1 MLRNK
6 ISRWFFWIL
15 SAGRHN
21 IMIRSF
27 LAVAVTVLVV
37 SIWACGGSSE
47 EHASSS
53 QVTVTPIPTSRLFPT
68 IAAIPTNLPAARYPV
83 DPNVGYG
90 PPLSERHC
98 KETYR
103 PPPASCHVSHM
114 WTLRPSGMWGL
125 GEPPVW
131 IVSGAPVGGELEAER
146 RPTPEI
152 GTKTIWIV
160 DDGVE
165 GEVKLT
171 GRRLDGP
178 EVAVFPVYQRDHTFE
193 LNAAGE
199 RERDWDRTELVLVP
213 PHGRLKAHRTEI
225 YIPSPGC
232 WQFTARTE
240 TETVQIVQ
248 YLYPLE

>member
-37 SIWACGGSSE
+37 SIWACGGSSDE
-47 EHASSS
+47 QASSP
-53 QVTVTPIPTSRLFPT
+53 QVTIAPIATFTTFP
-68 IAAIPTNLPAARYPV
+68 LL
-83 DPNVGYG
+83 DPNVGCG
-90 PPLSERHC
+90 PPLTERHC

-103 PPPASCHVSHM
+103 PPPASCPVSHV
-114 WTLRPSGMWGL
+114 WVLRSTGVWGL

-131 IVSGAPVGGELEAER
+131 FVSGPPSGGVLEADR
-146 RPTPEI
+146 RPTPET
-152 GTKTIWIV
+152 GGFTTWIV

-178 EVAVFPVYQRDHTFE
+178 EVAVFPVYERDHTSE
-193 LNAAGE
+193 LNAAGV
-199 RERDWDRTELVLVP
+199 REGDWDRTELVLVP
-213 PHGRLKAHRTEI
+213 PHGRLKEHRTEI

-240 TETVQIVQ
+240 TETVEIVQ